1 MRQNKRCWKA
11 VISLSDKKTIF
22 PGAVIGIIGGGQLG
36 KMMAVAA
43 KQMGYKVA
51 VVDPVKDSP
60 CGQIADIEI
69 TAQYNDR
76 EAIQKLAGVS
86 DIITYEF
93 ENIDYEALNWLKEH
107 AYLPQ
112 GSELLLI
119 TQNRET
125 EKKAIQSA
133 GCQVAPYRIVNSRRE
148 LEEAVQ
154 SLGLPAV
161 LKTCRGGYDGKGQF
175 VIKEEGQTDEA
186 AALLENG
193 ACILESWV
201 SFRMELSVIVTRSVH
216 GEISTFPGA
225 ENIHH
230 HNILFQSIV
239 PARAEETVQKRAEA
253 LAVQLAE
260 KLELVGPLAV
270 EMFVTEDGD
279 LLINELAPRPHNS
292 GHYTLDLCE
301 TSQFEQHIRAV
312 CGLPLGRT
320 DLLKPGMMVN
330 LLGDEVKLAEEH
342 TELLKEAKLYLYGKH
357 EIKKGRKMGH
367 MTFLREPDEKWIQ
380 DITNIWMKRDGGRA

>member
-1 MRQNKRCWKA
+1 MSNQ
-11 VISLSDKKTIF
+11 IIY

-36 KMMAVAA
+36 KMMAVSA

-60 CGQIADIEI
+60 CGQVADIEI
-69 TAQYNDR
+69 TASYNDR
-76 EAIQKLAGVS
+76 EAIRKLAEIS

-93 ENIDYEALNWLKEH
+93 ENIDYDALHWLKGH

-133 GCQVAPYRIVNSRRE
+133 GCEVAPYRIVKTKDE
-148 LEEAVQ
+148 LKEAVQ

-175 VIKEEGQTDEA
+175 VIKETAQIEEA
-186 AALLENG
+186 SALLEHG
-193 ACILESWV
+193 TCILESWV
-201 SFRMELSVIVTRSVH
+201 SFKMELSVIVVRSVN
-216 GEISTFPGA
+216 GEISTFPAA

-230 HNILFQSIV
+230 NNILFQSIV
-239 PARAEETVQKRAEA
+239 PARVEERIQEKADE
-253 LAVQLAE
+253 LAVKLADE
-260 KLELVGPLAV
+260 LNLVGPLAV
-270 EMFVTEDGD
+270 EMFLTEGD
-279 LLINELAPRPHNS
+279 ELLVNELAPRPHNS

-312 CGLPLGRT
+312 CGLPLGKT
-320 DLLKPGMMVN
+320 ELLKPGMMVN
-330 LLGDEVKLAEEH
+330 LLGDEVKIPEEEP
-342 TELLKEAKLYLYGKH
+342 ELLKEAKLYVYGKH

-367 MTFLREPDEKWIQ
+367 ITFMKQPEDEWIQ
-380 DITNIWMKRDGGRA
+380 EITNKWRNRDGGQAE

>member
-1 MRQNKRCWKA
+1 M
-11 VISLSDKKTIF
+11 ISLSDKKTIY

-125 EKKAIQSA
+125 EKKAIQSG
-133 GCQVAPYRIVNSRRE
+133 GCQVAPYRIVNSGRE

-154 SLGLPAV
+154 ALGLPAV

-216 GEISTFPGA
+216 GEISTFPAA
-225 ENIHH
+225 ENIHKN
-230 HNILFQSIV
+230 NILFQSIV

-330 LLGDEVKLAEEH
+330 LLGEEVKLAEEH

-367 MTFLREPDEKWIQ
+367 MTFLRKPDETWIQ

>member
-1 MRQNKRCWKA
+1 MSKQ
-11 VISLSDKKTIF
+11 IIY

-36 KMMAVAA
+36 KMMAVSA

-60 CGQIADIEI
+60 CGQVADVEI
-69 TAQYNDR
+69 TAHYNDR
-76 EAIQKLAGVS
+76 EAIRKLAEIS

-93 ENIDYEALNWLKEH
+93 ENIDYEALHWLKDH

-125 EKKAIQSA
+125 EKKAIQAA
-133 GCQVAPYRIVNSRRE
+133 GCEVAPYSIVKTKDE
-148 LEEAVQ
+148 LKQAVQ
-154 SLGLPAV
+154 ELGLPAV

-175 VIKEEGQTDEA
+175 VIKEEAQMEQA
-186 AALLENG
+186 AALLEHG
-193 ACILESWV
+193 TCILESWV
-201 SFRMELSVIVTRSVH
+201 SFKMELSVIVVRSVN
-216 GEISTFPGA
+216 GEISTFPTV

-230 HNILFQSIV
+230 NNILFQSIV
-239 PARAEETVQKRAEA
+239 PARVEKGIQQKAA
-253 LAVQLAE
+253 DLAVKLADE
-260 KLELVGPLAV
+260 LNLVGPLAV
-270 EMFVTEDGD
+270 EMFLTEDGE
-279 LLINELAPRPHNS
+279 LLVNELAPRPHNS

-312 CGLPLGRT
+312 CGLPLGKT

-330 LLGDEVKLAEEH
+330 LLGDEVKLVEEDP
-342 TELLKEAKLYLYGKH
+342 ELLKEAKLYIYGKH

-367 MTFLREPDEKWIQ
+367 ITFMKQPEDEWIQ
-380 DITNIWMKRDGGRA
+380 EITNKWMNRDGGQAE

>member
-1 MRQNKRCWKA
+1 MSKQ
-11 VISLSDKKTIF
+11 IIY

-36 KMMAVAA
+36 KMMAVSA

-60 CGQIADIEI
+60 CGQVADVEI
-69 TAQYNDR
+69 TAHYNDR
-76 EAIQKLAGVS
+76 EAIRKLAEIS

-93 ENIDYEALNWLKEH
+93 ENIDYDALHWLKDH

-125 EKKAIQSA
+125 EKQAIQAA
-133 GCQVAPYRIVNSRRE
+133 GCEVAPYSIVKTKNE
-148 LEEAVQ
+148 LKQAVQ
-154 SLGLPAV
+154 ELGLPAV

-175 VIKEEGQTDEA
+175 VIKEEAQMEQA
-186 AALLENG
+186 AALLEHG
-193 ACILESWV
+193 TCILESWV
-201 SFRMELSVIVTRSVH
+201 SFEMELSVIVVRSVN
-216 GEISTFPGA
+216 GEISTFPTA

-230 HNILFQSIV
+230 NNILFQSIV
-239 PARAEETVQKRAEA
+239 PARVEKGIQQKAA
-253 LAVQLAE
+253 DLAGKLADE
-260 KLELVGPLAV
+260 LNLVGPLAV
-270 EMFVTEDGD
+270 EMFLTEDGE
-279 LLINELAPRPHNS
+279 LLVNELAPRPHNS

-312 CGLPLGRT
+312 CGLPLGKT

-330 LLGDEVKLAEEH
+330 LLGDEVKLVEEDP
-342 TELLKEAKLYLYGKH
+342 ELLKEAKLYIYGKH

-367 MTFLREPDEKWIQ
+367 ITFMKQPEDEWIQ
-380 DITNIWMKRDGGRA
+380 EITNKWMNRDGGQAE

>member
-1 MRQNKRCWKA
+1 MSNQ
-11 VISLSDKKTIF
+11 IIY

-36 KMMAVAA
+36 KMMAVSA

-60 CGQIADIEI
+60 CGQVADIEI
-69 TAQYNDR
+69 TASYNDR
-76 EAIQKLAGVS
+76 EAIRKLAEIS

-93 ENIDYEALNWLKEH
+93 ENIDYDALHWLKDH

-119 TQNRET
+119 TQNREA

-133 GCQVAPYRIVNSRRE
+133 GCEVAPYRIVKTKDE
-148 LEEAVQ
+148 LKEAVQ

-175 VIKEEGQTDEA
+175 VIKETSQIEEA
-186 AALLENG
+186 SALLEHG
-193 ACILESWV
+193 TCILESWV
-201 SFRMELSVIVTRSVH
+201 SFKMELSVIVVRSVN
-216 GEISTFPGA
+216 GEISTFPAA

-230 HNILFQSIV
+230 NNILFQSIV
-239 PARAEETVQKRAEA
+239 PARVEERIQEKADE
-253 LAVQLAE
+253 LAVKLADE
-260 KLELVGPLAV
+260 LNLVGPLAV
-270 EMFVTEDGD
+270 EMFLTEGD
-279 LLINELAPRPHNS
+279 ELLVNELAPRPHNS

-312 CGLPLGRT
+312 CGLPLGKT
-320 DLLKPGMMVN
+320 ELLKPGMMVN
-330 LLGDEVKLAEEH
+330 LLGDEVKIPEEEP
-342 TELLKEAKLYLYGKH
+342 ELLKEAKLYVYGKH

-367 MTFLREPDEKWIQ
+367 ITFMKQPEDEWIQ
-380 DITNIWMKRDGGRA
+380 EITNKWRNRDGGQAE

>member
-1 MRQNKRCWKA
+1 MSKQIIN
-11 VISLSDKKTIF
+11 

-36 KMMAVAA
+36 KMMAVSA

-60 CGQIADIEI
+60 CGQVADVEI
-69 TAQYNDR
+69 TAHYNDR
-76 EAIQKLAGVS
+76 EAIRKLAKIS

-93 ENIDYEALNWLKEH
+93 ENIDYDALHWLKDH

-125 EKKAIQSA
+125 EKKAIQAA
-133 GCQVAPYRIVNSRRE
+133 GCEVAPYSIVKTKDE
-148 LEEAVQ
+148 LKQAVQ
-154 SLGLPAV
+154 ELGLPAV

-175 VIKEEGQTDEA
+175 VIKEEAQIEQA
-186 AALLENG
+186 AALLEHG
-193 ACILESWV
+193 TCILESWV
-201 SFRMELSVIVTRSVH
+201 SFEMELSVIVIRSVN
-216 GEISTFPGA
+216 GEISTFPAA

-230 HNILFQSIV
+230 NNILFQSIV
-239 PARAEETVQKRAEA
+239 PARVEEGIQKKAAELAVKLAEE
-253 LAVQLAE
+253 LN
-260 KLELVGPLAV
+260 LVGPLAV
-270 EMFVTEDGD
+270 EMFLTEDGE
-279 LLINELAPRPHNS
+279 LLVNELAPRPHNS

-301 TSQFEQHIRAV
+301 TSQFEQHIRAI
-312 CGLPLGRT
+312 CGLPLGKT

-330 LLGDEVKLAEEH
+330 LLGDEVKLVEEEP
-342 TELLKEAKLYLYGKH
+342 ELLKEAKLYIYGKH

-367 MTFLREPDEKWIQ
+367 ITFMKQPEDHWIQ
-380 DITNIWMKRDGGRA
+380 EITNKWMNRDGGQAE

>member
-1 MRQNKRCWKA
+1 MSKQ
-11 VISLSDKKTIF
+11 IIY

-36 KMMAVAA
+36 KMMAVSA

-60 CGQIADIEI
+60 CGQVADIEI
-69 TAQYNDR
+69 TAHYNDR
-76 EAIQKLAGVS
+76 EAIRKLAEVS

-93 ENIDYEALNWLKEH
+93 ENIDYDALYWLKGH

-125 EKKAIQSA
+125 EKKAIRAA
-133 GCQVAPYRIVNSRRE
+133 GCEVAPYSIVNTKDE
-148 LEEAVQ
+148 LKQAVQ
-154 SLGLPAV
+154 KLGLPAV

-175 VIKEEGQTDEA
+175 VMKEEAQIEQA
-186 AALLENG
+186 SALLEHG
-193 ACILESWV
+193 TCILESWV
-201 SFRMELSVIVTRSVH
+201 SFKMELSVIVVRSVN
-216 GEISTFPGA
+216 GEIATFPAA

-230 HNILFQSIV
+230 NNILFQSIV
-239 PARAEETVQKRAEA
+239 PARVEEGIQKKAA
-253 LAVQLAE
+253 DLAVKLADE
-260 KLELVGPLAV
+260 LNLVGPLAV
-270 EMFVTEDGD
+270 EMFLTEDGV
-279 LLINELAPRPHNS
+279 LLVNELAPRPHNS

-312 CGLPLGRT
+312 CGLPLGKT

-330 LLGDEVKLAEEH
+330 LLGDEVKLVEEEP
-342 TELLKEAKLYLYGKH
+342 ELLKEAKLYIYGKH

-367 MTFLREPDEKWIQ
+367 ITFMKQPEDHWIQ
-380 DITNIWMKRDGGRA
+380 EITNKWMNRDGGQAE

>member
-1 MRQNKRCWKA
+1 MSKQIIN
-11 VISLSDKKTIF
+11 

-36 KMMAVAA
+36 KMMAVSA

-60 CGQIADIEI
+60 CGQVADVEI
-69 TAQYNDR
+69 TAHYNDR
-76 EAIQKLAGVS
+76 KAIRKLAEIS

-93 ENIDYEALNWLKEH
+93 ENIDYDALHWLKDH

-125 EKKAIQSA
+125 EKKAIQAA
-133 GCQVAPYRIVNSRRE
+133 GCEVAPYSIVKTKDE
-148 LEEAVQ
+148 LKQAVQ
-154 SLGLPAV
+154 ELGLPAV

-175 VIKEEGQTDEA
+175 VIKEELQIEQA
-186 AALLENG
+186 AALLEHG
-193 ACILESWV
+193 TCILESWV
-201 SFRMELSVIVTRSVH
+201 SFKMELSVIVVRSVN
-216 GEISTFPGA
+216 GEISTFPAA

-230 HNILFQSIV
+230 NNILFQSIV
-239 PARAEETVQKRAEA
+239 PARVEEGIQQKAAE
-253 LAVQLAE
+253 LAVKLAAE
-260 KLELVGPLAV
+260 LNLVGPLAV
-270 EMFVTEDGD
+270 EMFLTEDGA
-279 LLINELAPRPHNS
+279 LLVNELAPRPHNS

-312 CGLPLGRT
+312 CGLPLGKT

-330 LLGDEVKLAEEH
+330 LLGDEVKLVEEEQ
-342 TELLKEAKLYLYGKH
+342 ELLKEAKLYLYGKH

-367 MTFLREPDEKWIQ
+367 ITFMKQPEDQWIQ
-380 DITNIWMKRDGGRA
+380 EVTNKWMNRDGGQAE

>member
-1 MRQNKRCWKA
+1 MSNQ
-11 VISLSDKKTIF
+11 IIY

-36 KMMAVAA
+36 KMMAVSA

-60 CGQIADIEI
+60 CGQVADIEI
-69 TAQYNDR
+69 TASYNDR
-76 EAIQKLAGVS
+76 EAIRKLAEIS

-93 ENIDYEALNWLKEH
+93 ENIDYDALHWLKGH

-133 GCQVAPYRIVNSRRE
+133 GCEVAPYRIVKTKVE
-148 LEEAVQ
+148 LKEAVQ

-175 VIKEEGQTDEA
+175 VIKEASQIEEA
-186 AALLENG
+186 SALLEHG
-193 ACILESWV
+193 TCILESWV
-201 SFRMELSVIVTRSVH
+201 SFKMELSVIVVRSVN
-216 GEISTFPGA
+216 GEIATFPAA

-230 HNILFQSIV
+230 NNILFQSIV
-239 PARAEETVQKRAEA
+239 PARVEERIQEKAAE
-253 LAVQLAE
+253 LAVKLADE
-260 KLELVGPLAV
+260 LNLVGPLAV
-270 EMFVTEDGD
+270 EMFLTEGD
-279 LLINELAPRPHNS
+279 ELLVNELAPRPHNS

-312 CGLPLGRT
+312 CGLPLGKT
-320 DLLKPGMMVN
+320 ELLKPGMMVN
-330 LLGDEVKLAEEH
+330 LLGDEVKIPEEEP
-342 TELLKEAKLYLYGKH
+342 ELLKEAKLYVYGKH

-367 MTFLREPDEKWIQ
+367 ITFMKQPEDEWIQ
-380 DITNIWMKRDGGRA
+380 EITNKWRNRDGGQAE

>member
-1 MRQNKRCWKA
+1 MSNQ
-11 VISLSDKKTIF
+11 IIY

-36 KMMAVAA
+36 KMMAVSA

-60 CGQIADIEI
+60 CGQVADVEI
-69 TAQYNDR
+69 TAHYNDR
-76 EAIQKLAGVS
+76 EAIRKLAEIS

-93 ENIDYEALNWLKEH
+93 ENIDYDALHWLKDH

-125 EKKAIQSA
+125 EKKAIQAA
-133 GCQVAPYRIVNSRRE
+133 GCEVAPYSIVKTKDE
-148 LEEAVQ
+148 LKQAVQ
-154 SLGLPAV
+154 ELGLPAV

-175 VIKEEGQTDEA
+175 VIKEEAQIEQA
-186 AALLENG
+186 AALLEHG
-193 ACILESWV
+193 TCILESWV
-201 SFRMELSVIVTRSVH
+201 SFEMELSVIVVRSVN
-216 GEISTFPGA
+216 GEISTFPAA

-230 HNILFQSIV
+230 NNILFQSIV
-239 PARAEETVQKRAEA
+239 PARVEEGIQKKAAELAVKLAEE
-253 LAVQLAE
+253 LN
-260 KLELVGPLAV
+260 LVGPLAV
-270 EMFVTEDGD
+270 EMFLTEDGE
-279 LLINELAPRPHNS
+279 LLVNELAPRPHNS

-301 TSQFEQHIRAV
+301 TSQFEQHIRAI
-312 CGLPLGRT
+312 CGLPLGKT

-330 LLGDEVKLAEEH
+330 LLGDEVKLVEEEP
-342 TELLKEAKLYLYGKH
+342 ELLKEAKLYIYGKP

-367 MTFLREPDEKWIQ
+367 ITFMKQPEDHWIQ
-380 DITNIWMKRDGGRA
+380 EITNKWMNRDGGQAE

>member
-1 MRQNKRCWKA
+1 M
-11 VISLSDKKTIF
+11 ISLSNQIIY

-36 KMMAVAA
+36 KMMAVSA

-60 CGQIADIEI
+60 CGQVADIEI
-69 TAQYNDR
+69 TASYNDR
-76 EAIQKLAGVS
+76 EAIRKLAEIS

-93 ENIDYEALNWLKEH
+93 ENIDYDALHWLKGH

-133 GCQVAPYRIVNSRRE
+133 GCEVAPYRIVKTKGE
-148 LEEAVQ
+148 LKEAVQ

-175 VIKEEGQTDEA
+175 VIKETSQIEEA
-186 AALLENG
+186 SALLEHG
-193 ACILESWV
+193 TCILESWV
-201 SFRMELSVIVTRSVH
+201 SFKMELSVIVVRSVN
-216 GEISTFPGA
+216 GEISTFPAA

-230 HNILFQSIV
+230 NNILFQSIV
-239 PARAEETVQKRAEA
+239 PARVEERIQEKAAE
-253 LAVQLAE
+253 LAVKLADE
-260 KLELVGPLAV
+260 LNLVGPLAV
-270 EMFVTEDGD
+270 EMFLTEGD
-279 LLINELAPRPHNS
+279 ELLVNELAPRPHNS

-312 CGLPLGRT
+312 CGLPLGKT
-320 DLLKPGMMVN
+320 ELLKPGMMVN
-330 LLGDEVKLAEEH
+330 LLGDEVKIPEEEP
-342 TELLKEAKLYLYGKH
+342 ELLKEAKLYVYGKH

-367 MTFLREPDEKWIQ
+367 ITFMKQPEDEWIQ
-380 DITNIWMKRDGGRA
+380 EITNKWRNRDGGQAE

>member
-1 MRQNKRCWKA
+1 MSKQIIN
-11 VISLSDKKTIF
+11 

-36 KMMAVAA
+36 KMMAVSA

-60 CGQIADIEI
+60 CGQVADVEI
-69 TAQYNDR
+69 TAHYNDR
-76 EAIQKLAGVS
+76 KAIRKLAEIS

-93 ENIDYEALNWLKEH
+93 ENIDYDALHWLKDH

-125 EKKAIQSA
+125 EKKAIQAA
-133 GCQVAPYRIVNSRRE
+133 GCEVAPYSIVKTKDE
-148 LEEAVQ
+148 LKQAVQ
-154 SLGLPAV
+154 ELGLPAV

-175 VIKEEGQTDEA
+175 VIKEELQIEQA
-186 AALLENG
+186 AALLEHG
-193 ACILESWV
+193 TCILESWV
-201 SFRMELSVIVTRSVH
+201 SFKMELSVIVVRSVN
-216 GEISTFPGA
+216 GEISTFPAA

-230 HNILFQSIV
+230 NNILFQSIV
-239 PARAEETVQKRAEA
+239 PARVEEGIQQKAAE
-253 LAVQLAE
+253 LAVKLAAE
-260 KLELVGPLAV
+260 LNLVGPLAV
-270 EMFVTEDGD
+270 EMFLTEDGA
-279 LLINELAPRPHNS
+279 LLVNELAPRPHNS

-312 CGLPLGRT
+312 CGLPLGKT

-330 LLGDEVKLAEEH
+330 LLGDEVKLVEEEQ
-342 TELLKEAKLYLYGKH
+342 ELLKEAKLYLYGKH

-367 MTFLREPDEKWIQ
+367 ITFMKQPEDQWIQ
-380 DITNIWMKRDGGRA
+380 EITNKWMNRDGGQAE

>member
-1 MRQNKRCWKA
+1 
-11 VISLSDKKTIF
+11 LSNQIIY

-36 KMMAVAA
+36 KMMAVSA

-60 CGQIADIEI
+60 CGQVADIEI
-69 TAQYNDR
+69 TAHYNDR
-76 EAIQKLAGVS
+76 EAIRKLAEIS

-93 ENIDYEALNWLKEH
+93 ENIDYDALHWLKDH

-125 EKKAIQSA
+125 EKKAIQAA
-133 GCQVAPYRIVNSRRE
+133 GCEVAPYSIVKTKDE
-148 LEEAVQ
+148 LKQALQE
-154 SLGLPAV
+154 LGLPAV

-175 VIKEEGQTDEA
+175 VIKKEAQIEQA
-186 AALLENG
+186 AALLEHG
-193 ACILESWV
+193 TCILESWV
-201 SFRMELSVIVTRSVH
+201 SFEMELSVIVVRSVN
-216 GEISTFPGA
+216 GEISTFPAA

-230 HNILFQSIV
+230 NNILFQSIV
-239 PARAEETVQKRAEA
+239 PARVEEGIQKKAAELAVKLAEE
-253 LAVQLAE
+253 LN
-260 KLELVGPLAV
+260 LVGPLAV
-270 EMFVTEDGD
+270 EMFLTEDGE
-279 LLINELAPRPHNS
+279 LLVNELAPRPHNS

-312 CGLPLGRT
+312 CGLPLGKT

-330 LLGDEVKLAEEH
+330 LLGDEVKLVEEEP
-342 TELLKEAKLYLYGKH
+342 ELLKEAKLYIYGKH

-367 MTFLREPDEKWIQ
+367 ITFMKQPEDHWIQ
-380 DITNIWMKRDGGRA
+380 EITNKWMNRDGGQAE

>member
-11 VISLSDKKTIF
+11 VISLSDKKTIY

-119 TQNRET
+119 TQNR
-125 EKKAIQSA
+125 
-133 GCQVAPYRIVNSRRE
+133 
-148 LEEAVQ
+148 
-154 SLGLPAV
+154 
-161 LKTCRGGYDGKGQF
+161 
-175 VIKEEGQTDEA
+175 
-186 AALLENG
+186 
-193 ACILESWV
+193 
-201 SFRMELSVIVTRSVH
+201 
-216 GEISTFPGA
+216 
-225 ENIHH
+225 
-230 HNILFQSIV
+230 
-239 PARAEETVQKRAEA
+239 KR
-253 LAVQLAE
+253 
-260 KLELVGPLAV
+260 
-270 EMFVTEDGD
+270 
-279 LLINELAPRPHNS
+279 
-292 GHYTLDLCE
+292 
-301 TSQFEQHIRAV
+301 
-312 CGLPLGRT
+312 
-320 DLLKPGMMVN
+320 
-330 LLGDEVKLAEEH
+330 
-342 TELLKEAKLYLYGKH
+342 
-357 EIKKGRKMGH
+357 KKGDPVSRLSSRSLSDRKQRTG
-367 MTFLREPDEKWIQ
+367 
-380 DITNIWMKRDGGRA
+380 A

>member
-1 MRQNKRCWKA
+1 MSNQ
-11 VISLSDKKTIF
+11 IIY
-22 PGAVIGIIGGGQLG
+22 PGAVIGMIGGGQLG
-36 KMMAVAA
+36 KMMAVSA

-60 CGQIADIEI
+60 CGQVADIEI
-69 TAQYNDR
+69 TASYNDL
-76 EAIQKLAGVS
+76 EAIRKLADIS

-93 ENIDYEALNWLKEH
+93 ENIDYDALHWLKGH

-133 GCQVAPYRIVNSRRE
+133 GCEVAPYSIVKTKDE
-148 LEEAVQ
+148 LKEAVQ

-175 VIKEEGQTDEA
+175 VIKEASQIEEA
-186 AALLENG
+186 SALLEQG
-193 ACILESWV
+193 TCILESWV
-201 SFRMELSVIVTRSVH
+201 SFKMELSVIVVRSVN
-216 GEISTFPGA
+216 GEISTFPAA

-230 HNILFQSIV
+230 NNILFQSIV
-239 PARAEETVQKRAEA
+239 PARVEEGIQEKAAE
-253 LAVQLAE
+253 LAVKLADE
-260 KLELVGPLAV
+260 LNLVGPLAV
-270 EMFVTEDGD
+270 EMFLTDDGA
-279 LLINELAPRPHNS
+279 LLVNELAPRPHNS

-312 CGLPLGRT
+312 CGLPLGKT
-320 DLLKPGMMVN
+320 ELLKPGMMVN
-330 LLGDEVKLAEEH
+330 LLGDEVKIPEEEP
-342 TELLKEAKLYLYGKH
+342 ELLREAKLYVYGKH

-367 MTFLREPDEKWIQ
+367 ITFMKQPEDEWIQ
-380 DITNIWMKRDGGRA
+380 EITNKWRNRDGGQAE

>member
-1 MRQNKRCWKA
+1 MSNQ
-11 VISLSDKKTIF
+11 IIYS
-22 PGAVIGIIGGGQLG
+22 GAVIGIIGGGQLG
-36 KMMAVAA
+36 KMMAVSA

-60 CGQIADIEI
+60 CGQVADIEI
-69 TAQYNDR
+69 TAHYNDR
-76 EAIQKLAGVS
+76 EAIRTLAEIS

-93 ENIDYEALNWLKEH
+93 ENIDYDALHWLKDH

-125 EKKAIQSA
+125 EKKAIQAA
-133 GCQVAPYRIVNSRRE
+133 GCEVAPYSIVNTKDE
-148 LEEAVQ
+148 LKQAVQ
-154 SLGLPAV
+154 ELGLPSV

-175 VIKEEGQTDEA
+175 VIKEETQMEQA
-186 AALLENG
+186 AALLEHG
-193 ACILESWV
+193 TCILESWV
-201 SFRMELSVIVTRSVH
+201 SFKMEMSVIVVRSVN
-216 GEISTFPGA
+216 GEVSTFPVA

-230 HNILFQSIV
+230 NNILFQSIV
-239 PARAEETVQKRAEA
+239 PARVEEGIQKKAAE
-253 LAVQLAE
+253 LAVKLADE
-260 KLELVGPLAV
+260 LNLVGPLAV
-270 EMFVTEDGD
+270 EMFLTEDGE
-279 LLINELAPRPHNS
+279 LLVNELAPRPHNS

-312 CGLPLGRT
+312 CGLPLGKT

-330 LLGDEVKLAEEH
+330 LLGDEVKLVEEEP
-342 TELLKEAKLYLYGKH
+342 ELLKEAKLYIYGKH

-367 MTFLREPDEKWIQ
+367 ITFMKQPEDHWIQ
-380 DITNIWMKRDGGRA
+380 EITNKWMNRDGGQAE

>member
-1 MRQNKRCWKA
+1 MSKQ
-11 VISLSDKKTIF
+11 IIY

-36 KMMAVAA
+36 KMMAVSA

-60 CGQIADIEI
+60 CGQVADVEI
-69 TAQYNDR
+69 TAHYNDR
-76 EAIQKLAGVS
+76 EAIRKLAEIS

-93 ENIDYEALNWLKEH
+93 ENIDYDALHWLKDH

-125 EKKAIQSA
+125 EKKAIQAA
-133 GCQVAPYRIVNSRRE
+133 GCEVAPYSIVKTKDE
-148 LEEAVQ
+148 LKQAVQ
-154 SLGLPAV
+154 ELGLPAV

-175 VIKEEGQTDEA
+175 VIKEEAQMEQA
-186 AALLENG
+186 AGLLEHG
-193 ACILESWV
+193 TCILESWV
-201 SFRMELSVIVTRSVH
+201 SFKMELSVIVVRSVN
-216 GEISTFPGA
+216 GEISTFPTA

-230 HNILFQSIV
+230 NNILFQSIV
-239 PARAEETVQKRAEA
+239 PARVEKGIQQKAA
-253 LAVQLAE
+253 DLAVKLADE
-260 KLELVGPLAV
+260 LNLVGPLAV
-270 EMFVTEDGD
+270 EMFLTEDGE
-279 LLINELAPRPHNS
+279 LLVNELAPRPHNS

-312 CGLPLGRT
+312 CGLPLGKT

-330 LLGDEVKLAEEH
+330 LLGDEVKLVEEDP
-342 TELLKEAKLYLYGKH
+342 ELLKEAKLYIYGKH

-367 MTFLREPDEKWIQ
+367 ITFMKQPEDEWIQ
-380 DITNIWMKRDGGRA
+380 EITNQWMNRDGGQAE

>member
-1 MRQNKRCWKA
+1 M
-11 VISLSDKKTIF
+11 SDKKTIF

-175 VIKEEGQTDEA
+175 VIKEKGQTDEA

-216 GEISTFPGA
+216 GEISTFPAA

-342 TELLKEAKLYLYGKH
+342 PELLKEAKLYLYGKH

>member
-1 MRQNKRCWKA
+1 MSKQ
-11 VISLSDKKTIF
+11 IIY

-36 KMMAVAA
+36 KMMAVSA

-60 CGQIADIEI
+60 CGQVADVEI
-69 TAQYNDR
+69 TAHYNDG
-76 EAIQKLAGVS
+76 EAIRQLAEIS

-93 ENIDYEALNWLKEH
+93 ENIDYDALHWLKDH

-125 EKKAIQSA
+125 EKKAIQAA
-133 GCQVAPYRIVNSRRE
+133 GCEVAPYSIVKTQKE
-148 LEEAVQ
+148 LKQAVQ
-154 SLGLPAV
+154 ELGLPAV

-175 VIKEEGQTDEA
+175 VIKEEAQMEQA
-186 AALLENG
+186 AALLEHG
-193 ACILESWV
+193 TCILESWV
-201 SFRMELSVIVTRSVH
+201 SFKMELSVIVVRSVN
-216 GEISTFPGA
+216 GEVSTFPAA

-230 HNILFQSIV
+230 NNILFQSIV
-239 PARAEETVQKRAEA
+239 PARVGEEIQQKAAE
-253 LAVQLAE
+253 LAVKLADE
-260 KLELVGPLAV
+260 LNLVGPLAV
-270 EMFVTEDGD
+270 EMFLTEDGE
-279 LLINELAPRPHNS
+279 LLVNELAPRPHNS

-312 CGLPLGRT
+312 CGLPLGKT

-330 LLGDEVKLAEEH
+330 LLGNEVKLVEEDPD
-342 TELLKEAKLYLYGKH
+342 LLKEAKLYIYGKH

-367 MTFLREPDEKWIQ
+367 ITFMKQPEDEWIQ
-380 DITNIWMKRDGGRA
+380 EITNKWMNRDGGQAE

>member
-1 MRQNKRCWKA
+1 M
-11 VISLSDKKTIF
+11 ISLSKQIIN

-36 KMMAVAA
+36 KMMAVSA

-60 CGQIADIEI
+60 CGQVADVEI
-69 TAQYNDR
+69 TAHYNDR
-76 EAIQKLAGVS
+76 EAIRKLAEIS

-93 ENIDYEALNWLKEH
+93 ENIDYDALHWLKDH

-125 EKKAIQSA
+125 EKKAIQAA
-133 GCQVAPYRIVNSRRE
+133 GCEVAPYSIVKTKDE
-148 LEEAVQ
+148 LKQAVQ
-154 SLGLPAV
+154 ELGLPAV

-175 VIKEEGQTDEA
+175 VIKEEAQIEQA
-186 AALLENG
+186 AALLEHG
-193 ACILESWV
+193 TCILESWV
-201 SFRMELSVIVTRSVH
+201 SFEMELSVIVVRSVN
-216 GEISTFPGA
+216 GEISTFPAA

-230 HNILFQSIV
+230 NNILFQSIV
-239 PARAEETVQKRAEA
+239 PARVEEGIQKKAAELAVKLAEE
-253 LAVQLAE
+253 LN
-260 KLELVGPLAV
+260 LVGPLAV
-270 EMFVTEDGD
+270 EMFLTEDGE
-279 LLINELAPRPHNS
+279 LLVNELAPRPHNS

-301 TSQFEQHIRAV
+301 TSQFEQHIRAI
-312 CGLPLGRT
+312 CGLPLGKT

-330 LLGDEVKLAEEH
+330 LLGDEVKLVEEEP
-342 TELLKEAKLYLYGKH
+342 ELLKEAKLYIYGKH

-367 MTFLREPDEKWIQ
+367 ITFMKQPEDHWIQ
-380 DITNIWMKRDGGRA
+380 EITNKWMNRDGGQAE

>member
-1 MRQNKRCWKA
+1 MSNQ
-11 VISLSDKKTIF
+11 IIY
-22 PGAVIGIIGGGQLG
+22 PGAVIGMIGGGQLG
-36 KMMAVAA
+36 KMMAVSA

-60 CGQIADIEI
+60 CGQVADIEI
-69 TAQYNDR
+69 TASYNDL
-76 EAIQKLAGVS
+76 EAIRKLADIS

-93 ENIDYEALNWLKEH
+93 ENIDYDALHWLKGH

-133 GCQVAPYRIVNSRRE
+133 GCEVAPYSIVKTKDE
-148 LEEAVQ
+148 LKEAVQ

-175 VIKEEGQTDEA
+175 VIKEASQIEEA
-186 AALLENG
+186 SALLEQG
-193 ACILESWV
+193 TCILESWV
-201 SFRMELSVIVTRSVH
+201 SFKMELSVIVVRSVN
-216 GEISTFPGA
+216 GEISTFPAA

-230 HNILFQSIV
+230 NNILFQSIV
-239 PARAEETVQKRAEA
+239 PARVEEGIQEKAAE
-253 LAVQLAE
+253 LAVKLADE
-260 KLELVGPLAV
+260 LNLVGPLAV
-270 EMFVTEDGD
+270 EMFLTDDGA
-279 LLINELAPRPHNS
+279 LLVNELAPRPHNS

-312 CGLPLGRT
+312 CGLPLGKT
-320 DLLKPGMMVN
+320 ELLKPGMMVN
-330 LLGDEVKLAEEH
+330 LLGDEVKIPEEEPEH
-342 TELLKEAKLYLYGKH
+342 LREAKLYVYGKH

-367 MTFLREPDEKWIQ
+367 ITFMKQPEDEWIQ
-380 DITNIWMKRDGGRA
+380 EITNKWRNRDGGQAE

>member
-1 MRQNKRCWKA
+1 MSNQ
-11 VISLSDKKTIF
+11 IIY

-36 KMMAVAA
+36 KMMAVSA

-60 CGQIADIEI
+60 CGQVADVEI
-69 TAQYNDR
+69 TAHYNDR
-76 EAIQKLAGVS
+76 EAIRKLAEIS

-93 ENIDYEALNWLKEH
+93 ENIDYDALYWLKDH

-125 EKKAIQSA
+125 EKKAIQAA
-133 GCQVAPYRIVNSRRE
+133 GCEVAPYSIVKTKDE
-148 LEEAVQ
+148 LEQAVQ
-154 SLGLPAV
+154 ELGLPAV

-175 VIKEEGQTDEA
+175 VIKEEAQIEQA
-186 AALLENG
+186 AALLEHG
-193 ACILESWV
+193 TCILESWV
-201 SFRMELSVIVTRSVH
+201 SFEMELSVIVVRSVN
-216 GEISTFPGA
+216 GEISTFPAA

-230 HNILFQSIV
+230 NNILFQCIV
-239 PARAEETVQKRAEA
+239 PARVEEGIQKKAAELAVKLAEE
-253 LAVQLAE
+253 LN
-260 KLELVGPLAV
+260 LVGPLAV
-270 EMFVTEDGD
+270 EMFLTEDGE
-279 LLINELAPRPHNS
+279 LLVNELAPRPHNS

-301 TSQFEQHIRAV
+301 TSQFEQHIRAI
-312 CGLPLGRT
+312 CGLPLGKT

-330 LLGDEVKLAEEH
+330 LLGDEVKLVEEEP
-342 TELLKEAKLYLYGKH
+342 ELLKEAKLYIYGKH

-367 MTFLREPDEKWIQ
+367 ITFMKQPEDHWIQ
-380 DITNIWMKRDGGRA
+380 EITNKWMNRDGGQAE

>member
-1 MRQNKRCWKA
+1 M
-11 VISLSDKKTIF
+11 ISLSDKKTIF

-175 VIKEEGQTDEA
+175 VIKEKGQTDEA

-216 GEISTFPGA
+216 GEISTFPAA

-342 TELLKEAKLYLYGKH
+342 PELLKEAKLYLYGKH

>member
-1 MRQNKRCWKA
+1 MSKQ
-11 VISLSDKKTIF
+11 IIY

-36 KMMAVAA
+36 KMMAVSA

-60 CGQIADIEI
+60 CGQVADVEI
-69 TAQYNDR
+69 TAHYNDR
-76 EAIQKLAGVS
+76 EAIRKLAEIS

-93 ENIDYEALNWLKEH
+93 ENIDYDALHWLKDH

-125 EKKAIQSA
+125 EKKAIQAA
-133 GCQVAPYRIVNSRRE
+133 GCEVAPYSIVKTKNE
-148 LEEAVQ
+148 LKQAVQ
-154 SLGLPAV
+154 ELGLPAV

-175 VIKEEGQTDEA
+175 VIKEEAQMEQA
-186 AALLENG
+186 AGLLEHG
-193 ACILESWV
+193 TCILESWV
-201 SFRMELSVIVTRSVH
+201 SFKMELSVIVVRSVN
-216 GEISTFPGA
+216 GEISTFPTA
-225 ENIHH
+225 ENIHYN
-230 HNILFQSIV
+230 NILFQSIV
-239 PARAEETVQKRAEA
+239 PARVEKGIQQKAA
-253 LAVQLAE
+253 DLAVKLAD
-260 KLELVGPLAV
+260 KLNLVGPLAV
-270 EMFVTEDGD
+270 EMFLTEDGE
-279 LLINELAPRPHNS
+279 LLVNELAPRPHNS

-312 CGLPLGRT
+312 CGLPLGKT

-330 LLGDEVKLAEEH
+330 LLGDEVKLVEEDP
-342 TELLKEAKLYLYGKH
+342 ELLKEAKLYIYGKH

-367 MTFLREPDEKWIQ
+367 ITFMKQPEDEWIQ
-380 DITNIWMKRDGGRA
+380 EITNQWMNRDGGQAE

>member
-1 MRQNKRCWKA
+1 MSKQ
-11 VISLSDKKTIF
+11 IIY

-36 KMMAVAA
+36 KMMAVSA

-60 CGQIADIEI
+60 CGQVADVEI
-69 TAQYNDR
+69 TAHYNDR
-76 EAIQKLAGVS
+76 EAIRQLAEIS

-93 ENIDYEALNWLKEH
+93 ENIDYDALHWLKDH

-125 EKKAIQSA
+125 EKKAIQAA
-133 GCQVAPYRIVNSRRE
+133 GCEVAPYSIVKTQNE
-148 LEEAVQ
+148 LKQAVQ
-154 SLGLPAV
+154 ELGLPAV

-175 VIKEEGQTDEA
+175 VIKEEAQMEQA
-186 AALLENG
+186 AALLEHG
-193 ACILESWV
+193 TCILESWV
-201 SFRMELSVIVTRSVH
+201 SFKMELSVIVVRSVN
-216 GEISTFPGA
+216 GEVSTFPAA

-230 HNILFQSIV
+230 NNILFQSIV
-239 PARAEETVQKRAEA
+239 PARAGEGIQQQAAE
-253 LAVQLAE
+253 LAVKLADE
-260 KLELVGPLAV
+260 LNLVGPLAV
-270 EMFVTEDGD
+270 EMFLTEDGE
-279 LLINELAPRPHNS
+279 LLVNELAPRPHNS

-312 CGLPLGRT
+312 CGLPLGKT

-330 LLGDEVKLAEEH
+330 LLGNEVKLVEEDPD
-342 TELLKEAKLYLYGKH
+342 LLKEAKLYIYGKH

-367 MTFLREPDEKWIQ
+367 ITFMKQPEDEWIQ
-380 DITNIWMKRDGGRA
+380 EITNKWMNRDGGQAE

>member
-1 MRQNKRCWKA
+1 MSKQ
-11 VISLSDKKTIF
+11 IIY

-36 KMMAVAA
+36 KMMAVSA

-60 CGQIADIEI
+60 CGQVADVEI
-69 TAQYNDR
+69 TAHYNDR
-76 EAIQKLAGVS
+76 EAIRKLAEIS

-93 ENIDYEALNWLKEH
+93 ENIDYDALHWLKDH

-125 EKKAIQSA
+125 EKKAIQAA
-133 GCQVAPYRIVNSRRE
+133 GCEVAPYSIVKTKNE
-148 LEEAVQ
+148 LKQAVQ
-154 SLGLPAV
+154 ELGLPAV

-175 VIKEEGQTDEA
+175 VIKEEAQMEQA
-186 AALLENG
+186 AALLEHG
-193 ACILESWV
+193 ICILESWV
-201 SFRMELSVIVTRSVH
+201 SFKMELSVIVVRSVN
-216 GEISTFPGA
+216 GEISTFPAA

-230 HNILFQSIV
+230 NNILFQSIV
-239 PARAEETVQKRAEA
+239 PARVGEEIQQKAAE
-253 LAVQLAE
+253 LAVKLAVE
-260 KLELVGPLAV
+260 LNLVGPLAV
-270 EMFVTEDGD
+270 EMFLTEDGE
-279 LLINELAPRPHNS
+279 LLVNELAPRPHNS

-312 CGLPLGRT
+312 CGLPLGKT

-330 LLGDEVKLAEEH
+330 LLGDEVKLVEEDP
-342 TELLKEAKLYLYGKH
+342 ELLKEAKLYIYGKH

-367 MTFLREPDEKWIQ
+367 ITFMKQPEDEWIQ
-380 DITNIWMKRDGGRA
+380 EITNQWMNRDGGQAE